1 MRVGGALG
9 AVEIGG
15 ESLVIA
21 AGPCMLESLELGLQ
35 VAEELKRLCASYGFG
50 YIFKASFDKAN
61 RTSIHSERGPGLER
75 GLEWLARIKSEIG
88 VPVVT
93 DIHEAYQASPV
104 AEVVDML
111 QIPAFLCRQTDLL
124 VAASR
129 TGLPVNVKKAQFL
142 SPSDMR
148 GAVGKCREAGAAGVI
163 LCERGSMF
171 GYNRL
176 VVDYTSL
183 VAMRA
188 MGCPVMFDAT
198 HSVQQPGGLGASSGG
213 DRRLVLPLVRA
224 ALAVGVDSLFLEVHP
239 TPDRAKSDGPN
250 MVPLSEADRLLSQVA
265 KFDALS
271 RELGFADMD
280 WLGDFAS

>member
-1 MRVGGALG
+1 
-9 AVEIGG
+9 
-15 ESLVIA
+15 
-21 AGPCMLESLELGLQ
+21 MLESLELGLS
-35 VAEELKRLCASYGFG
+35 VASELKRACDARGFG

-61 RTSIHSERGPGLER
+61 RTSIHSERGPGLEL
-75 GLEWLARIKSEIG
+75 GLEWLARIKAETG

-93 DIHEAYQASPV
+93 DIHEPYQATAV
-104 AEVVDML
+104 AEVADML

-124 VAASR
+124 VAASK
-129 TGLPVNVKKAQFL
+129 TGRPVNVKKAQFL
-142 SPSDMR
+142 SPSDMA
-148 GAVGKCREAGAAGVI
+148 GAVGKCRESGASGII

-224 ALAVGVDSLFLEVHP
+224 ALAVGVDSIFLEVHP

-250 MVPLSEADRLLSQVA
+250 MVPLSQIDKLLDQVK
-265 KFDALS
+265 KFDSLS
-271 RELGFADMD
+271 RELGFADLN
-280 WLGDFAS
+280 WL